1 MKNLLK
7 IRFWRKQAAGFDEK
21 LQKVKK
27 QKAAKKGT
35 FYSEKGKKQEQHVN
49 KINSFYCCV
58 HLL

>member
-1 MKNLLK
+1 MK
-7 IRFWRKQAAGFDEK
+7 RQ
-21 LQKVKK
+21 K